1 VVTVAFQK
9 IFDNVVTVTFQNNFH
24 SEIYQNKHVI
34 KLVNIALE
42 PKETLES
49 VLEFSMKK
57 VASDS
62 LYLWIKFKVGLHH
75 QGVHA
80 KKNQEKEG
88 KKKIRRVK
96 SC

>member
-1 VVTVAFQK
+1 M
-9 IFDNVVTVTFQNNFH
+9 FDNTVTITFQNNFH

-57 VASDS
+57 VAWDS

>member
-1 VVTVAFQK
+1 M
-9 IFDNVVTVTFQNNFH
+9 FDNVVTVTFQNNFH

-57 VASDS
+57 VAWDS
-62 LYLWIKFKVGLHH
+62 LYL
-75 QGVHA
+75 
-80 KKNQEKEG
+80 
-88 KKKIRRVK
+88 
-96 SC
+96 